1 MKSYKEFVAEG
12 RSVGTIPASVT
23 KQLKKDS
30 QRRERN
36 VFHQIG
42 TKLRDNVAKI
52 NAAALKKEEFELEEE
67 HKVGDLVS
75 YFHDRLGDHLY
86 GKVASVEP
94 DHITM
99 KTGGQTWKVPKH
111 LVLKA
116 DKNKVPKYRYEEFEL
131 EEGKYASTIGAI
143 SAAEYQPKI
152 GDKIRTRKG
161 GQIPGTV
168 TSVTDTHVHFK
179 HPEGKTYKT
188 SINNVMREETVMEK
202 TDQENSYEKAQEH
215 MNKASKALETSD
227 MQAHHQH
234 LSNHY
239 EEMGKWHE
247 SKGRG
252 DMAQTAYDKAE
263 EHHEQSLKPH
273 HAKSLKK

>member
-1 MKSYKEFVAEG
+1 MKTYKEFVSEG

-23 KQLKKDS
+23 AQLKKDAK
-30 QRRERN
+30 RRERN

-116 DKNKVPKYRYEEFEL
+116 DKNKVPKYRYEEFE
-131 EEGKYASTIGAI
+131 K
-143 SAAEYQPKI
+143 
-152 GDKIRTRKG
+152 
-161 GQIPGTV
+161 
-168 TSVTDTHVHFK
+168 SV
-179 HPEGKTYKT
+179 
-188 SINNVMREETVMEK
+188 
-202 TDQENSYEKAQEH
+202 
-215 MNKASKALETSD
+215 
-227 MQAHHQH
+227 
-234 LSNHY
+234 
-239 EEMGKWHE
+239 
-247 SKGRG
+247 
-252 DMAQTAYDKAE
+252 
-263 EHHEQSLKPH
+263 
-273 HAKSLKK
+273 KK

>member
-1 MKSYKEFVAEG
+1 MKTYKEFVSEG

-23 KQLKKDS
+23 AQLKKDAK
-30 QRRERN
+30 RRERN

-52 NAAALKKEEFELEEE
+52 NAAALKK
-67 HKVGDLVS
+67 
-75 YFHDRLGDHLY
+75 
-86 GKVASVEP
+86 
-94 DHITM
+94 
-99 KTGGQTWKVPKH
+99 
-111 LVLKA
+111 
-116 DKNKVPKYRYEEFEL
+116 EEFEL

-188 SINNVMREETVMEK
+188 SIYNVMREETVMEK
-202 TDQENSYEKAQEH
+202 TDQENSYKKAQEH

-263 EHHEQSLKPH
+263 GHHEQSLKPH

>member
-1 MKSYKEFVAEG
+1 MKSFKEHIQESNVFTDARMNAIKAGKKSFKVRNKNYNVTGDTSDELNAGVSEG

-23 KQLKKDS
+23 AQLKKDAK
-30 QRRERN
+30 RRERN

-116 DKNKVPKYRYEEFEL
+116 DKNKVPKYRYEEFE
-131 EEGKYASTIGAI
+131 
-143 SAAEYQPKI
+143 
-152 GDKIRTRKG
+152 
-161 GQIPGTV
+161 
-168 TSVTDTHVHFK
+168 
-179 HPEGKTYKT
+179 
-188 SINNVMREETVMEK
+188 
-202 TDQENSYEKAQEH
+202 
-215 MNKASKALETSD
+215 
-227 MQAHHQH
+227 
-234 LSNHY
+234 
-239 EEMGKWHE
+239 
-247 SKGRG
+247 
-252 DMAQTAYDKAE
+252 
-263 EHHEQSLKPH
+263 
-273 HAKSLKK
+273 KK

>member
-1 MKSYKEFVAEG
+1 MKSFKEHIQESVDQGLTEATGNVKLRYTGGMHGEYEPHKKQASQQAHLDAAKYHDDEANTYVAAMNNPKSDQKNKEWYKSTIQYHKNKADFHRQAAGQGKDKSVSEG

-23 KQLKKDS
+23 AQLKKDAK
-30 QRRERN
+30 RRERN

-116 DKNKVPKYRYEEFEL
+116 DKNKVPKYRYEEVE
-131 EEGKYASTIGAI
+131 
-143 SAAEYQPKI
+143 
-152 GDKIRTRKG
+152 
-161 GQIPGTV
+161 
-168 TSVTDTHVHFK
+168 
-179 HPEGKTYKT
+179 
-188 SINNVMREETVMEK
+188 
-202 TDQENSYEKAQEH
+202 
-215 MNKASKALETSD
+215 
-227 MQAHHQH
+227 
-234 LSNHY
+234 
-239 EEMGKWHE
+239 
-247 SKGRG
+247 
-252 DMAQTAYDKAE
+252 
-263 EHHEQSLKPH
+263 
-273 HAKSLKK
+273 

>member
-1 MKSYKEFVAEG
+1 MKTYKEFVSENSVNDYFKRRQRERDVDAGKPVKPEPKNPQNDYFARRKKEKKLREEAVMEG

-23 KQLKKDS
+23 AQLKKDAK
-30 QRRERN
+30 RRERN

-116 DKNKVPKYRYEEFEL
+116 DKNKVPKYRYEEFE
-131 EEGKYASTIGAI
+131 
-143 SAAEYQPKI
+143 
-152 GDKIRTRKG
+152 
-161 GQIPGTV
+161 
-168 TSVTDTHVHFK
+168 
-179 HPEGKTYKT
+179 
-188 SINNVMREETVMEK
+188 
-202 TDQENSYEKAQEH
+202 
-215 MNKASKALETSD
+215 
-227 MQAHHQH
+227 
-234 LSNHY
+234 
-239 EEMGKWHE
+239 
-247 SKGRG
+247 
-252 DMAQTAYDKAE
+252 
-263 EHHEQSLKPH
+263 
-273 HAKSLKK
+273 KK